1 MDNRNF
7 NQTNFGTEKSK
18 AKTFWANVGIVFL
31 ALGLSIL
38 TVLVIN
44 LNR

>member
-7 NQTNFGTEKSK
+7 NQRNGSGEKSK
-18 AKTFWANVGIVFL
+18 AKTFWVNIGLVVL